1 MGMALATA
9 IENITKLRVQTGES
23 TPERQSDFLF
33 KWKDRKSKIT
43 SEVIRNQ
50 NQQEL
55 SYRKQIARQLHKH

>member
-23 TPERQSDFLF
+23 MPERQSDFLF

-43 SEVIRNQ
+43 SVVIRNQ
-50 NQQEL
+50 NQKSVL
-55 SYRKQIARQLHKH
+55 